1 MRRSERGAR
10 AGERLSGAI
19 RLSGSPF
26 LHGAGL
32 YGALLLAQYYAVLFR
47 SAFIERANS
56 AKAYD
61 VGLSVKGTV
70 ATARGGTV
78 ERVRVVWS
86 CSHLISE
93 CQV

>member
-10 AGERLSGAI
+10 AGECLSGAI

-32 YGALLLAQYYAVLFR
+32 YGALLLVQYYFGVSLF
-47 SAFIERANS
+47 AQANS

-61 VGLSVKGTV
+61 VGLFVKGTV
-70 ATARGGTV
+70 AAARGGTV
-78 ERVRVVWS
+78 
-86 CSHLISE
+86 
-93 CQV
+93 

>member
-32 YGALLLAQYYAVLFR
+32 SGAGLLAQYYFGVGLF
-47 SAFIERANS
+47 AQANS
-56 AKAYD
+56 AKDYD

-78 ERVRVVWS
+78 ERVRVVRSWS
-86 CSHLISE
+86 HQMSE